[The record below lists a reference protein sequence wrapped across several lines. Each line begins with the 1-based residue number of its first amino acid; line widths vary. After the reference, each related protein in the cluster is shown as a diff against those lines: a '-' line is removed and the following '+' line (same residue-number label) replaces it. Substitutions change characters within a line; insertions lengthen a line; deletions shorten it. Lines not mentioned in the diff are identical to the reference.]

1 MRSMEL
7 FEATTLYLII
17 QLDKYQ
23 WSTKATTANKLGW
36 EDNYTFLKRHRE
48 KNGACV
54 FFGNN
59 EFMRFLYPVA
69 LVISIM

>member
-23 WSTKATTANKLGW
+23 WSTKATTVNKLGW
-36 EDNYTFLKRHRE
+36 EHNYTFLKGIGKKMEH
-48 KNGACV
+48 V
-54 FFGNN
+54 YFFGNN